1 MSSDTTAII
10 IAGISGAV
18 SLAAAAWV
26 EWSRRRTA
34 SQLQDL
40 QTKQADKLER
50 LRSEQAKEL
59 EEFKDHL
66 TRRHETTA
74 KADEAARLVN
84 KYRDPLLRSAFDLQS
99 RIWNVYEGGFR
110 GRRDPEYFRLNTLF
124 LLAELLGW
132 LEIIRRE
139 MQFLD
144 LGGVDATKN
153 LGLKISRVEGL
164 LASTG
169 SMRDDCYVYRGHQ
182 RAIGELMLNRINGDL
197 TGRRHECMG
206 YAAFVAAQ
214 SDPQFAKWFTRLGDA
229 FERLPDDK
237 PVRLALVQSALIDLI
252 DLLDPACER
261 YEHERRHRLNGLALS
276 RAASLRPAETAT

>member
-18 SLAAAAWV
+18 SLAAAAGV

-40 QTKQADKLER
+40 QTEQADKLER

-59 EEFKDHL
+59 EEFKDRL
-66 TRRHETTA
+66 MRRHEATA
-74 KADEAARLVN
+74 KADEAARLVA

-99 RIWNVYEGGFR
+99 RIWNVYAGEFT

-124 LLAELLGW
+124 LLADLLGW

-144 LGGVDATKN
+144 LGAVDATKN
-153 LGLKISRVEGL
+153 LGLRISHVEGL
-164 LASTG
+164 LASTR
-169 SMRDDCYVYRGHQ
+169 SLRDDCYIYRGQQ
-182 RAIGELMLNRINGDL
+182 RAIGELMLSRINEDP

-214 SDPQFAKWFTRLGDA
+214 NDPQFAKWFKRLGDA
-229 FERLPDDK
+229 FERLPGEK
-237 PVRLALVQSALIDLI
+237 PVRLALLQNALIDLI

-261 YEHERRHRLNGLALS
+261 YEPKRLDRLPI
-276 RAASLRPAETAT
+276 RT

>member
-1 MSSDTTAII
+1 MITTIGVPRCEGRAPEKMSSDTTAII

-18 SLAAAAWV
+18 SVAAAAGV

-34 SQLQDL
+34 SQLERL
-40 QTKQADKLER
+40 QSEQAKELER

-59 EEFKDHL
+59 EEFKDRL
-66 TRRHETTA
+66 TRRHEATA
-74 KADEAARLVN
+74 KADEAARLVA

-144 LGGVDATKN
+144 LGAVDATKE
-153 LGLKISRVEGL
+153 LGLKISHVEGV
-164 LASTG
+164 LASTR
-169 SMRDDCYVYRGHQ
+169 SLRDDYYVYRGQQ
-182 RAIGELMLNRINGDL
+182 RAIGELMLNRINGDP
-197 TGRRHECMG
+197 TGRRYECMG

-214 SDPQFAKWFTRLGDA
+214 SDPQFAKWFTRLGDK
-229 FERLPDDK
+229 FERLPDEK
-237 PVRLALVQSALIDLI
+237 PVRLATMQNALIDLI

-261 YEHERRHRLNGLALS
+261 YQHKHRQRL
-276 RAASLRPAETAT
+276 

>member
-10 IAGISGAV
+10 IAGISGAI
-18 SLAAAAWV
+18 SLAAAAGV

-59 EEFKDHL
+59 EEFKDRL
-66 TRRHETTA
+66 MRRHEATA
-74 KADEAARLVN
+74 QADEAARMVA

-99 RIWNVYEGGFR
+99 RIWNVYAGEFR
-110 GRRDPEYFRLNTLF
+110 GGRDPEYFRLNTLF

-144 LGGVDATKN
+144 LGAVDATKK
-153 LGLKISRVEGL
+153 LGLKISRVVGL
-164 LASTG
+164 LARTG
-169 SMRDDCYVYRGHQ
+169 SLRDDDCYVYRGQQ
-182 RAIGELMLNRINGDL
+182 RAIGELMLNRINGDP
-197 TGRRHECMG
+197 TGRRLECMG
-206 YAAFVAAQ
+206 YAAFVAAH

-229 FERLPDDK
+229 FEQVPEEK
-237 PVRLALVQSALIDLI
+237 PVRLALVQNALIDLI

-261 YEHERRHRLNGLALS
+261 YERERRHRL
-276 RAASLRPAETAT
+276 EV